1 MTDKVI
7 RPGGEINTWSSFLN
21 EINTSYYKEETTM
34 KVKGTKWI
42 KGEEQLK
49 ENIIKQFNE
58 AETYGEKAEV
68 LIRGNLAIL
77 FTSGL
82 KAYEKVKERRNK

>member
-1 MTDKVI
+1 
-7 RPGGEINTWSSFLN
+7 
-21 EINTSYYKEETTM
+21 M

-42 KGEEQLK
+42 KGEKQLK

-68 LIRGNLAIL
+68 LFRGELALMI
-77 FTSGL
+77 TAGL
-82 KAYEKVKERRNK
+82 KAYEKVKERRNKWIIF